1 MPIFATLAFII
12 LVGYCGFD
20 MRRYNY
26 DGTLKFIDSILEI
39 FTLIF
44 YLLYMF
50 SIFPGALTVIII
62 CAANFLIHAA
72 GAWLALRQQKVG

>member
-1 MPIFATLAFII
+1 MSILVTLVYII
-12 LVGYCGFD
+12 LVGMVGYD
-20 MRRYNY
+20 MSRHND
-26 DGTLKFIDSILEI
+26 DGTLKFIDSMMEILI
-39 FTLIF
+39 LIS

-62 CAANFLIHAA
+62 CAANFLIHTA